1 MMKNT
6 FFNHKIRIEIK
17 VTATTAINNKLKYPI
32 LDGNTSIRGRF
43 RGWGVGMSLPFLAIT
58 CCFCKLFEE
67 LQTVLFKVEL
77 IINNAPLTY
86 V

>member
-1 MMKNT
+1 MKNT

-17 VTATTAINNKLKYPI
+17 ITATPAINNKLKYPI

-58 CCFCKLFEE
+58 CCFFANFLKNFKLCYSK
-67 LQTVLFKVEL
+67 L
-77 IINNAPLTY
+77 N
-86 V
+86 